1 MSHNQR
7 GFSLI
12 EVLVA
17 VLIIGVAVI
26 PLMQLIPGIIG
37 PGEVSAEELRLG
49 AVGVRKT
56 EELINRLRGDINS
69 ITTDGKEACPDLP
82 NCYVEWKISTEASE
96 SITGIGSLVT
106 IATTACQDLQGDLDC
121 DQTDPQVRFNTKVT
135 SRP

>member
-1 MSHNQR
+1 MSRSQR

-56 EELINRLRGDINS
+56 EELINRLRADINS
-69 ITTDGKEACPDLP
+69 VTTGKEACPDLP
-82 NCYVEWKISTEASE
+82 NCYTEWQISTEASE
-96 SITGIGSLVT
+96 SITGIGSLVA
-106 IATTACQDLQGDLDC
+106 ITTVACQDLQGDLDC

>member
-1 MSHNQR
+1 MNRSRR

-17 VLIIGVAVI
+17 VLIIGVALI

-56 EELINRLRGDINS
+56 EELVNRLRADITS
-69 ITTDGKEACPDLP
+69 ITTDGQEPCPDLP

-96 SITGIGSLVT
+96 STTGVGSLVT
-106 IATTACQDLQGDLDC
+106 IATIACVDLQGDLDC
-121 DQTDPQVRFNTKVT
+121 DQTDPQVRFATKVT

>member
-37 PGEVSAEELRLG
+37 PGEASAEELRLG

-56 EELINRLRGDINS
+56 EELINGLRANINS
-69 ITTDGKEACPDLP
+69 VTTGKEACPDFT
-82 NCYVEWKISTEASE
+82 NCYTEWQISTEASE
-96 SITGIGSLVT
+96 SIAGVGSLVT
-106 IATTACQDLQGDLDC
+106 IATTACRDLQGDLDC
-121 DQTDPQVRFNTKVT
+121 DQTDPQVRFDTKVT